1 MKLTPFIIVGVYIL
15 MFVLAG
21 FIFGAKPV
29 ICVLGVML
37 AIATVLYIA
46 IIIEETPWKFAFPG
60 ENFLAYA
67 ILAYGVVLFLLP
79 IIALNIVEE
88 LKSGGK
94 INWRWLQ

>member
-1 MKLTPFIIVGVYIL
+1 MKPTPFIIMGIYVL
-15 MFVLAG
+15 MFVVAG
-21 FIFGAKPV
+21 LIFGAKPV
-29 ICVLGVML
+29 LWTLGVML

-46 IIIEETPWKFAFPG
+46 IIIEEKPWKFAFPG

-67 ILAYGVVLFLLP
+67 ILAYGGVLFLLP

>member
-1 MKLTPFIIVGVYIL
+1 MKPTPFIIVGVYIL

-46 IIIEETPWKFAFPG
+46 IIIEETPWKFAFSG

-67 ILAYGVVLFLLP
+67 ILAYGGVLFLLP

>member
-1 MKLTPFIIVGVYIL
+1 MKPTPFIIVGVYIL

-46 IIIEETPWKFAFPG
+46 IIIEETPWKFAFPR

-67 ILAYGVVLFLLP
+67 ILAYGGVLFLLP

-88 LKSGGK
+88 LKSDGK
-94 INWRWLQ
+94 ITWRWLQ

>member
-1 MKLTPFIIVGVYIL
+1 

-46 IIIEETPWKFAFPG
+46 IIIEETP
-60 ENFLAYA
+60 
-67 ILAYGVVLFLLP
+67 
-79 IIALNIVEE
+79 
-88 LKSGGK
+88 
-94 INWRWLQ
+94 

>member
-1 MKLTPFIIVGVYIL
+1 MKPLPFIIMGIYVL
-15 MFVLAG
+15 MFVVAG
-21 FIFGAKPV
+21 LIFGAKLV
-29 ICVLGVML
+29 LWTLGVML

-46 IIIEETPWKFAFPG
+46 IIIEETPWKFACPG

-67 ILAYGVVLFLLP
+67 ILAYGGVLFLPP

-88 LKSGGK
+88 LKSDGK

>member
-1 MKLTPFIIVGVYIL
+1 

-46 IIIEETPWKFAFPG
+46 IIIEETPWKFAFPV

-67 ILAYGVVLFLLP
+67 ILAYGGVLFLLP

>member
-1 MKLTPFIIVGVYIL
+1 VKPTPFIIVGVYIL

-21 FIFGAKPV
+21 FIFGAKSV
-29 ICVLGVML
+29 FWILGGML

-46 IIIEETPWKFAFPG
+46 IIFEEKPWKFPFPG

-67 ILAYGVVLFLLP
+67 ILAYCVVLFLLP

-88 LKSGGK
+88 LKSDGK
-94 INWRWLQ
+94 ITWRWL

>member
-1 MKLTPFIIVGVYIL
+1 MKPTPFIIVGVYIL

-37 AIATVLYIA
+37 AIATVLYIS
-46 IIIEETPWKFAFPG
+46 IIIEEKPWKFAFPG
-60 ENFLAYA
+60 ESFLAYA
-67 ILAYGVVLFLLP
+67 IMAYGVVLFLLP

>member
-1 MKLTPFIIVGVYIL
+1 MKPTPFIIVGVYIL

-37 AIATVLYIA
+37 AIATVLYIV
-46 IIIEETPWKFAFPG
+46 IIIEETPWKCAFPG

-67 ILAYGVVLFLLP
+67 ILAYGGVLFLLP

-88 LKSGGK
+88 LKPGGK